1 MWMQCGKHGGGDE
14 VKEFGEWLQ
23 GELNSRGLTPTKF
36 AQSIG
41 VSHASVS
48 RWLSGERR
56 PKRVHAYKI
65 SQALG
70 VSPDTMKIFGYD
82 LSDNSGERIIISP
95 GNDSYSLCEFLINHP
110 EYIQAFEG
118 LVDAL
123 ESKLLK

>member
-1 MWMQCGKHGGGDE
+1 M
-14 VKEFGEWLQ
+14 KEFGMWLQ

-70 VSPDTMKIFGYD
+70 VSPDM
-82 LSDNSGERIIISP
+82 
-95 GNDSYSLCEFLINHP
+95 
-110 EYIQAFEG
+110 
-118 LVDAL
+118 V
-123 ESKLLK
+123 SKWYHQILTSTRKVCYV